1 LLGYLHGTRLI
12 RSIKEAKMY
21 QLSMKH
27 FGLWLLAVSVVW
39 ASGCGPIHFAVGVS
53 PSDQELTST
62 VVTPDGHWFSDRVAV
77 IDVSGMIMNAPK
89 PGLIQRGENP
99 VSVLHEQLQEAADD
113 RRVKAVVLRLNTP
126 GGGVTASDMMYR
138 DVLRFREMSGKPVVA
153 LMMDVTA
160 SGGYYLACAAD
171 QIVTYPTS
179 VVGSIGVIVQTVS
192 VKPALAKIGVKT
204 EALTSGKNKDAGSPL
219 STLTDDHRKV
229 LQGLVDDYYARFT
242 AIVREARPGIPV
254 DRFADLTDGRVV
266 SGEQAAAQGL
276 ADLVGDINDAGE
288 LAAQL
293 AGIEHADLIVYH
305 RRLEYVGSPYAVGPG
320 APNAGASGSG
330 TQINLMQLN
339 MTGSLPGFDAP
350 VGVYYLWR
358 PDLP

>member
-1 LLGYLHGTRLI
+1 MNLRDIKWIGCCLLTM
-12 RSIKEAKMY
+12 SV
-21 QLSMKH
+21 LS
-27 FGLWLLAVSVVW
+27 AT
-39 ASGCGPIHFAVGVS
+39 GCGPIHFAVGVS
-53 PSDQELTST
+53 PGDQKLKST
-62 VVTPDGHWFSDRVAV
+62 VVSRDGHWFSPRVAV
-77 IDVSGMIMNAPK
+77 IDVSGMIINAPK

-99 VSVLHEQLQEAADD
+99 VSELHEKLQEAAND

-126 GGGVTASDMMYR
+126 GGGVTASDIMYR
-138 DVLRFREMSGKPVVA
+138 DVLRFRERSGKPVVA

-160 SGGYYLACAAD
+160 SGGYYVACAAD

-179 VVGSIGVIVQTVS
+179 VVGSIGVIVQTIS
-192 VKPALAKIGVKT
+192 IKPALAKIGIQT
-204 EALTSGKNKDAGSPL
+204 EALTSGKNKEAGSPL

-242 AIVREARPGIPV
+242 ALVRKARPGIPE
-254 DRFADLTDGRVV
+254 DRFADLADGRVV
-266 SGEQAAAQGL
+266 SGEQAAALGL
-276 ADLVGDINDAGE
+276 ADQVGDIYDAGE
-288 LAAQL
+288 LAARL

-305 RRLEYVGSPYAVGPG
+305 RQLEYVGSPYANTPRTPATG
-320 APNAGASGSG
+320 GSTPG

-339 MTGSLPGFDAP
+339 LTGSLPGFETP

>member
-1 LLGYLHGTRLI
+1 MNLRRVKQLGV
-12 RSIKEAKMY
+12 
-21 QLSMKH
+21 
-27 FGLWLLAVSVVW
+27 WLLIASVIGV
-39 ASGCGPIHFAVGVS
+39 SGCGPVHFAVGVS
-53 PSDQELTST
+53 PGDQELKST
-62 VVTPDGHWFSDRVAV
+62 TVSRDGHWFSDQVAV
-77 IDVSGMIMNAPK
+77 IDVSGLIMNAPK
-89 PGLIQRGENP
+89 PGLIQPGENP
-99 VSVLHEQLQEAADD
+99 VSALHEKLQEAADD

-126 GGGVTASDMMYR
+126 GGGVTASDAMYR
-138 DVLRFREMSGKPVVA
+138 DVLRFKRESGKPVVA

-160 SGGYYLACAAD
+160 SGGYYVACAAD

-179 VVGSIGVIVQTVS
+179 VVGSIGVIVQTIS
-192 VKPALAKIGVKT
+192 VKPALAKIGIHA

-219 STLTDDHRKV
+219 STLTDDHRQV
-229 LQGLVDDYYARFT
+229 LQGLVDDYYARFVSL
-242 AIVREARPGIPV
+242 VREARPGIPT

-266 SGEQAAAQGL
+266 SGEHAAALGL
-276 ADLVGDINDAGE
+276 ADRVGDIYTAGE

-293 AGIEHADLIVYH
+293 AGIKHADLIVYH
-305 RRLEYVGSPYAVGPG
+305 RRLEYVGSPYALGPG
-320 APNAGASGSG
+320 APATGGSSPG